1 MDLELLQ
8 TAFETSTTFTP
19 SIMVVQAVTLV
30 VLSGLLS
37 IVYFFRGNS
46 LSNRARIAAMLPLM
60 ALTTMLI
67 ISIVKSSLAL
77 SLGLVGA
84 LSIVRFRA
92 AIKDP
97 EELAYIFLAIALG
110 LGFGADLAYMTT
122 VFFVLILV
130 FILLQSVL
138 RGRLGAVF
146 TDKDSVHL
154 EIVFVKKQELQPVL
168 DILDAQT
175 KRIKLV
181 RLDEGDTQVMR
192 FLVKPK
198 SDLALDVMS
207 SELRETLKQRSAS
220 CSISL

>member
-1 MDLELLQ
+1 
-8 TAFETSTTFTP
+8 
-19 SIMVVQAVTLV
+19 
-30 VLSGLLS
+30 
-37 IVYFFRGNS
+37 
-46 LSNRARIAAMLPLM
+46 MLPLM